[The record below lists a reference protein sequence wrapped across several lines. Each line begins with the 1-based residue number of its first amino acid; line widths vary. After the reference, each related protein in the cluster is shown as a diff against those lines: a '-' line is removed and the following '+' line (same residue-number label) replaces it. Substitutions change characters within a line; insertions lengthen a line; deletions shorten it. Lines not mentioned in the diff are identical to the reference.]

1 MTVKPEYNQV
11 ARIKV
16 FGVGGAGCN
25 AVNRMVNDGVKGVEF
40 FVCNTDVQSLNLS
53 KCANKIVLGKN
64 TTKGLGSG
72 GNPEVGQKAAIESED
87 EIREALNGA
96 DMVFIT
102 CGMGGGT
109 GTGAAPIFAKIAKES
124 GALTVG
130 VVTTPFDFEGRRRA
144 DQANVGIEQLKQ
156 YIDSLIIVSN
166 NKLLSVIGKIPM
178 EEAFKEADNVLRQGV
193 QTITD
198 LIAVPAF
205 INLDF
210 ADVRTVMANK
220 GTALIGIGMA
230 QGDNKAK
237 EAAARAIKSP
247 LLDAQIKGAK
257 AAIINVTGGPN
268 ISIYDSAVAV
278 EYVKEAAG
286 NDIDIIYGVAINSQ
300 LGENIIVTVIAT
312 GFELPNTK
320 TTKQNTTLFVSTNE
334 TPSQTV
340 KPKEEAPVINQ
351 QPEVKKVEKVSVV
364 DEDEDSVISFFKN
377 RV

>member
-334 TPSQTV
+334 TPSQAV
-340 KPKEEAPVINQ
+340 KPKEEAPVVA
-351 QPEVKKVEKVSVV
+351 QPTEVKKVEKVSVV

>member
-130 VVTTPFDFEGRRRA
+130 VVTTPFDFEGRKRA

-334 TPSQTV
+334 APSQTV
-340 KPKEEAPVINQ
+340 KPKEETPVLNQ
-351 QPEVKKVEKVSVV
+351 QTEEKKVEKVSVV

>member
-1 MTVKPEYNQV
+1 MTARPEYNQV

-16 FGVGGAGCN
+16 FGIGGAGCN

-40 FVCNTDVQSLNLS
+40 FVCNTDLQSLNMS
-53 KCANKIVLGKN
+53 KCQNKIILGKN

-72 GNPEVGQKAAIESED
+72 GNPETGQKAALESED
-87 EIREALNGA
+87 EIRKAINGA

-102 CGMGGGT
+102 CGEGGGT
-109 GTGAAPIFAKIAKES
+109 GTGAAPVFARLAKEG

-130 VVTTPFDFEGRRRA
+130 VVTTPFDFEGRKRS
-144 DQANVGIEQLKQ
+144 DQAAVGIEQLKE

-210 ADVRTVMANK
+210 ADVRTVMQNK

-230 QGDNKAK
+230 NGDNKAK
-237 EAAARAIKSP
+237 EAAAKAIKSP

-268 ISIYDSAVAV
+268 ISIYDSSVAV

-320 TTKQNTTLFVSTNE
+320 TTKPATTLFVPSSESPEAKYLGKNE
-334 TPSQTV
+334 KIYNTESPRQ
-340 KPKEEAPVINQ
+340 EQ
-351 QPEVKKVEKVSVV
+351 VSVV
-364 DEDEDSVISFFKN
+364 EDGDDVLSFFKN

>member
-1 MTVKPEYNQV
+1 MDKPEYNQV

-16 FGVGGAGCN
+16 FGIGGAGCN

-40 FVCNTDVQSLNLS
+40 YVCNTDIQSLNMS
-53 KCANKIVLGKN
+53 KCQNKLVLGKN
-64 TTKGLGSG
+64 VTKGLGAG
-72 GNPEVGQKAAIESED
+72 ANPEVGQKAAMESED
-87 EIREALNGA
+87 DIRRAINGA

-102 CGMGGGT
+102 CGEGGGT
-109 GTGAAPIFAKIAKES
+109 GTGAAPIFARIAKEA

-130 VVTTPFDFEGRRRA
+130 VVTTPFDFEGRRRN
-144 DQANVGIEQLKQ
+144 DQAQVGLEQLRE

-178 EEAFKEADNVLRQGV
+178 EDAFKEADNVLRQGV

-210 ADVRTVMANK
+210 ADVRTVMSGK

-230 QGDNKAK
+230 NGENKTK
-237 EAAARAIKSP
+237 EAAAKAIKSP

-257 AAIINVTGGPN
+257 SAIINVTGGPG
-268 ISIYDSAVAV
+268 ISIYDSSVAI
-278 EYVKEAAG
+278 EYIKEAAG
-286 NDIDIIYGVAINSQ
+286 NDIDIIYGVAINNQ

-320 TTKQNTTLFVSTNE
+320 PAMQNATMYGTNVNVNNDINVNKE
-334 TPSQTV
+334 TV
-340 KPKEEAPVINQ
+340 NVI
-351 QPEVKKVEKVSVV
+351 
-364 DEDEDSVISFFKN
+364 EDDDVPAFFKT
-377 RV
+377 RL

>member
-130 VVTTPFDFEGRRRA
+130 VVTTPFDFEGRKRA

-334 TPSQTV
+334 ATSQTV
-340 KPKEEAPVINQ
+340 KPKEETPVLNQ
-351 QPEVKKVEKVSVV
+351 QTEEKKVEKVSVV

>member
-1 MTVKPEYNQV
+1 MTAKPEYNQV

-25 AVNRMVNDGVKGVEF
+25 AVNRMVDDGVKGVEF
-40 FVCNTDVQSLNLS
+40 YVCNTDLQCLNMS
-53 KCANKIVLGKN
+53 KCQNKIVLGKS
-64 TTKGLGSG
+64 TTKGLGAG
-72 GNPEVGQKAAIESED
+72 ANPEIGNKAALESED
-87 EIREALNGA
+87 DIRKAVNGA

-102 CGMGGGT
+102 CGEGGGT
-109 GTGAAPIFAKIAKES
+109 GTGGAPVIARLAKEA

-130 VVTTPFDFEGRRRA
+130 VVTTPFEFEGRKRN
-144 DQANVGIEQLKQ
+144 DQANVGLEQLRE

-178 EEAFKEADNVLRQGV
+178 QDAFKEADNVLRQGV

-210 ADVRTVMANK
+210 ADVRTVMAGK

-230 QGDNKAK
+230 NGDNRAK
-237 EAAARAIKSP
+237 EAAAKAIKSP
-247 LLDAQIKGAK
+247 LLEAQIKGAK
-257 AAIINVTGGPN
+257 AAIINVTGGPG
-268 ISIYDSAVAV
+268 ISIYDSQVAV
-278 EYVKEAAG
+278 DYVREAAG
-286 NDIDIIYGVAINSQ
+286 NDIDIIYGVAINNQ

-312 GFELPNTK
+312 GFDLPSNLKPK
-320 TTKQNTTLFVSTNE
+320 TNPSLFVTP
-334 TPSQTV
+334 TPSENQNVSNSETA
-340 KPKEEAPVINQ
+340 KNEEIN
-351 QPEVKKVEKVSVV
+351 VVE
-364 DEDEDSVISFFKN
+364 DDDDIPAFFKT

>member
-53 KCANKIVLGKN
+53 KCGNKIVLGKN

-87 EIREALNGA
+87 EIREALNGC

-130 VVTTPFDFEGRRRA
+130 VVTTPFDFEGRKRA
-144 DQANVGIEQLKQ
+144 DQAAVGIEQLKQ

-320 TTKQNTTLFVSTNE
+320 TTKQNTTLFVSTNDAP
-334 TPSQTV
+334 TQTV
-340 KPKEEAPVINQ
+340 KPKEEVPTTNQPV
-351 QPEVKKVEKVSVV
+351 EEKKVEKVSVV